1 MPSPSYNLASIPVIA
16 HRYPLHD
23 DPDLPVRIARG
34 EGFLGN
40 PIRGRRET
48 LSVRTADGAPDYI
61 IVFASNTVL
70 PFLMAVVTSLV
81 FLLPVF

>member
-48 LSVRTADGAPDYI
+48 LTARRTI
-61 IVFASNTVL
+61 SSSSQVIRFCRS
-70 PFLMAVVTSLV
+70 
-81 FLLPVF
+81 